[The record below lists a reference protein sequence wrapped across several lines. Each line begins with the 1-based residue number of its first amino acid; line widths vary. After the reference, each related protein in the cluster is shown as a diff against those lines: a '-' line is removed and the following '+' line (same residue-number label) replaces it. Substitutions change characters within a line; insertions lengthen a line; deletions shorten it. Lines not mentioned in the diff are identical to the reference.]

1 MPKKFSLELRER
13 AVRMILKR
21 QATQGASFARDP
33 SHGTVTYACISPKV
47 AEPFGARRCGSRPHS
62 GTAISQVSALAGHGR
77 SPLRLSSSREPSG
90 GQTHAPRPR
99 SASHWAMRPGTPV
112 DGCGP

>member
-33 SHGTVTYACISPKV
+33 SHGTVSPMRASVPRWQSLSEHGGV
-47 AEPFGARRCGSRPHS
+47 AVALILALKSR
-62 GTAISQVSALAGHGR
+62 
-77 SPLRLSSSREPSG
+77 
-90 GQTHAPRPR
+90 
-99 SASHWAMRPGTPV
+99 TP
-112 DGCGP
+112 DA